1 MARRKAEP
9 QETMLDAETRA
20 AWVAKLQGSS
30 GPQLGREESVTYS
43 ITEDGYE
50 EVVIHTTRGATV
62 AELLESDRPVKSVSS
77 YNDEVFKIRLPGSE
91 YKVGGILKALKST
104 RNLSDEAREAA
115 GQRLAAA
122 RAKKNAATSE
132 QADS

>member
-1 MARRKAEP
+1 
-9 QETMLDAETRA
+9 
-20 AWVAKLQGSS
+20 
-30 GPQLGREESVTYS
+30 
-43 ITEDGYE
+43 
-50 EVVIHTTRGATV
+50 
-62 AELLESDRPVKSVSS
+62 VSS